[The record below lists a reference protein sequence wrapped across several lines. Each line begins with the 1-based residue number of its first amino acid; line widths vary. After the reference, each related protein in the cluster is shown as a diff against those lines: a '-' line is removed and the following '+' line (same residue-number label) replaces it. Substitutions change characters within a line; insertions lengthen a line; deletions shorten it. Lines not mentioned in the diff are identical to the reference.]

1 MVPRSLPTSWV
12 KRTVATN
19 RHATA
24 SRMDPA
30 RNGAS
35 GRRLFSFAEVL
46 VCNFI
51 GQPKSEEQP
60 RMSKAVEPVS
70 DKIQTLVGLW

>member
-1 MVPRSLPTSWV
+1 
-12 KRTVATN
+12 
-19 RHATA
+19 
-24 SRMDPA
+24 MDPA

-60 RMSKAVEPVS
+60 RMSKVVEPVS
-70 DKIQTLVGLW
+70 DKTQTLLGLW